1 MDRLT
6 ASKITRRHALFGSAG
21 LALQAL
27 VPDALAQTA
36 APRSEP
42 MPAALPRLSIYIPA
56 GTGGGWDQ
64 TGRSLGRAVQA
75 SGLAQQVVYE
85 NKGGKGGTV
94 GLADFVTKHRGD
106 PSALLVS
113 GMVMVGA
120 IAVNRTPVTLQQVT
134 PIARLTSDYLV
145 LVTPANSPYRTMK
158 ALSAAIRDN
167 LAKVAFCGG
176 SAGGV
181 DHMLAGMIARTLR
194 ADPVGL
200 QYHPTSSGKE
210 AIELLHSGK
219 ATVAISGYS
228 EFKAGIEDRSL
239 VALAVSS
246 RRSLFGVPSLREQGV
261 DTELSNWRGVF
272 APAGLTEGQKQHL
285 RQVVVRATESP
296 VWRQALADN
305 NWLGTTLHGKPLADF
320 LEIEDAIANAV
331 TLMLKLKPA

>member
-1 MDRLT
+1 MNHP
-6 ASKITRRHALFGSAG
+6 AAPKITRRHALFGAAG
-21 LALQAL
+21 LALQGLA
-27 VPDALAQTA
+27 PAAFAQTA
-36 APRSEP
+36 A
-42 MPAALPRLSIYIPA
+42 MPQLKIYIPA

-64 TGRSLGRAVQA
+64 TGRSLGRAVQSA
-75 SGLAQQVVYE
+75 GLAQQVTYE
-85 NKGGKGGTV
+85 NKGGKGGTL
-94 GLADFVTKHRGD
+94 GLADFVARYHGD

-145 LVTPANSPYRTMK
+145 LVTPAASPYRTMK

-167 LAKVAFCGG
+167 VGKVAFCGG

-194 ADPVGL
+194 ADPVRL
-200 QYHPTSSGKE
+200 QYHPTSSGQE
-210 AIELLHSGK
+210 AIALLHAGK
-219 ATVAISGYS
+219 AAVAISGYS
-228 EFKAGIEDRSL
+228 EFKAGIEDGSL

-246 RRSLFGVPSLREQGV
+246 RKSLFGVPSLREQGV
-261 DTELSNWRGVF
+261 DTELANWRGVF
-272 APAGLTEGQKQHL
+272 APGGLSEAQANHL

-296 VWRQALADN
+296 VWRQALAEN